1 MKKGLEV
8 FCFFAGNVQLLQPQA
23 GRSCV
28 HPRTKVKC
36 WLPQTSRD
44 LPNIR
49 RTLDAYRCCL
59 FFFSLLFFPF
69 FQSIPFWTFFSLLG
83 TSFLLLDVKQCS
95 WVVVWFCMHAKW
107 LFILYRAHRTVLSN
121 SVWDDICFWCV
132 VKVLPFSD
140 HTENR
145 AALQVGFTLRDAF
158 W

>member
-1 MKKGLEV
+1 MRKSLQV
-8 FCFFAGNVQLLQPQA
+8 VCLFTGNVQLLQLQA

-28 HPRTKVKC
+28 HLRTKV
-36 WLPQTSRD
+36 LATSGFKGLAKYEED
-44 LPNIR
+44 
-49 RTLDAYRCCL
+49 TRCL
-59 FFFSLLFFPF
+59 QMLPF
-69 FQSIPFWTFFSLLG
+69 FISLVLSPFVQSIPVWTFLSLLG
-83 TSFLLLDVKQCS
+83 TSFLLLEIKQCS

-121 SVWDDICFWCV
+121 SVWDDICLWCV

-145 AALQVGFTLRDAF
+145 ASLQVDFTLRDAL